1 MKIGNRLGIGL
12 MAAVIVLAG
21 CGGGSTA
28 TTTGTKT
35 PYKLTLSTD
44 LSGPF
49 SAVAGIS
56 YAEGF
61 EAWMTHVNSTGGIN
75 GHKVEMDVMDDRSDV
90 TTGLAN
96 YQKALNSDSLAFLLT
111 AASAINGPLGPKA
124 NADHFVMSTPIF
136 NGGQN
141 IPDYV
146 YDFNFSASLAA
157 SVIVKFAES
166 KATAGAGKKVAFI
179 SYDTP
184 SQRASI
190 PVLEALFKT
199 KGWTTVYNQ
208 FVPQTSVDF
217 SVAGAQISGL
227 KPDFVIGNMLDSQF
241 AGFVTSI
248 RSRGLDAPVSNF
260 TANIAGTT
268 WAKINDP
275 NVFAPTPVPSL
286 ADLSIPAVKDL
297 NDIAKESG
305 HTQGMGIPAW
315 AVTYVHAQVVA
326 AALAK
331 CSDPCTREKFNTALG
346 NTTVDP
352 HGLMVGRPGYTP
364 TDKTL
369 EKGLA
374 IIAYD
379 AKKGLTTPVTGFGF
393 A

>member
-1 MKIGNRLGIGL
+1 MRRRFRTGIGL
-12 MAAVIVLAG
+12 MVAMLLVAA
-21 CGGGSTA
+21 CGGAASTPA
-28 TTTGTKT
+28 GAKA

-61 EAWMTHVNSTGGIN
+61 EAWMTHVNQTGGIN
-75 GHKVEMDVMDDRSDV
+75 GHKVDMEVMDDRSDV

-96 YQKALNSDSLAFLLT
+96 YQKSLNSDSLAFLLT

-124 NADHFVMSTPIF
+124 NADHFPMSTPIF
-136 NGGQN
+136 NGGVN

-146 YDFNFSASLAA
+146 YDFNFSAALAA
-157 SVIVKFAES
+157 DVIVRFAES
-166 KATAGAGKKVAFI
+166 KVPSGSKKVAFI
-179 SYDTP
+179 SYDTA

-190 PVLEALFKT
+190 PVLEALFKS

-217 SVAGAQISGL
+217 SVAGGEISGL

-248 RSRGLDAPVSNF
+248 RSRGVTVPVSNF

-286 ADLSIPAVKDL
+286 NDLTIPAVKEL

-331 CSDPCTREKFNTALG
+331 CADPCTREKLNTALQ

-352 HGLMVGRPGYTP
+352 HGLMVGRPGFSPKDRTM
-364 TDKTL
+364 

-379 AKKGLTTPVTGFGF
+379 TKKSLPSPVPGFGF